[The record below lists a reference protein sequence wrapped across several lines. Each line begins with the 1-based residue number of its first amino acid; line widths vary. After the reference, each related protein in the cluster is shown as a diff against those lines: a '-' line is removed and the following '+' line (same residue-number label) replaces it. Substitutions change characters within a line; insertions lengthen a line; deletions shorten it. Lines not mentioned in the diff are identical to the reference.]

1 MTLNNILNEIQY
13 GPEYT
18 KFQIVKES
26 VLNSFDDETGI
37 FYASKRIKELSNKIV
52 LEEKEEKIIGRILAK
67 LNVFENKLEEG
78 KVITEAYK
86 KMQATAIS
94 EDCTAL
100 VRNIENVKKIDS
112 EKVKNISKIVS
123 TAKYFVESFVD
134 DRVVFLESDNLIIN
148 RCIKEDMN
156 CIKQIIL

>member
-134 DRVVFLESDNLIIN
+134 DKVVFLESDNLIIN

>member
-134 DRVVFLESDNLIIN
+134 DKVVFLESDNLIIN
-148 RCIKEDMN
+148 RCIKEDIN

>member
-78 KVITEAYK
+78 KIITEAYK

-94 EDCTAL
+94 DDCTAL
-100 VRNIENVKKIDS
+100 IRNIENVKKIDS

-148 RCIKEDMN
+148 RCIKEDIN

>member
-18 KFQIVKES
+18 KFQMVKES

-67 LNVFENKLEEG
+67 LNVFESKLEEG

-94 EDCTAL
+94 EDCTSL

>member
-67 LNVFENKLEEG
+67 LNVFESKLEEG

-94 EDCTAL
+94 EDCTVL

>member
-94 EDCTAL
+94 EDCTSL

-134 DRVVFLESDNLIIN
+134 DKVVFLESDNLIIN

>member
-67 LNVFENKLEEG
+67 LNVFESKLEEG

>member
-134 DRVVFLESDNLIIN
+134 DKVVFLESTNLIIN
-148 RCIKEDMN
+148 RCVKEDIN